1 MVGPRTVSLSASF
14 YEVNVEAQMVWH
26 ATITVYI
33 YARCDSIEILCEVS
47 SYYVDFSSFF
57 FRSRRILTI
66 LSLKREEVCVCM
78 MVTSTFFQL
87 TLFHFKWSRVS

>member
-33 YARCDSIEILCEVS
+33 YARRDSIEILCEVA

-78 MVTSTFFQL
+78 MVTSTIFF
-87 TLFHFKWSRVS
+87 S